1 MLSLNFL
8 LQKTLLLKCLFVLGR
23 HRLLDEYPAE
33 EYTDVYFI
41 KYGDINDA
49 RVAKRKLDNRSFFGK
64 QLHVSYAPEFETV
77 QDTRSKLQERRRVIA
92 QKTRG

>member
-1 MLSLNFL
+1 MLFWY
-8 LQKTLLLKCLFVLGR
+8 R

-41 KYGDINDA
+41 KYHDINDA

-64 QLHVSYAPEFETV
+64 QLHISYAPEFETV
-77 QDTRSKLQERRRVIA
+77 QDTREKIQQRRRVIA
-92 QKTRG
+92 QKTRGQQEF